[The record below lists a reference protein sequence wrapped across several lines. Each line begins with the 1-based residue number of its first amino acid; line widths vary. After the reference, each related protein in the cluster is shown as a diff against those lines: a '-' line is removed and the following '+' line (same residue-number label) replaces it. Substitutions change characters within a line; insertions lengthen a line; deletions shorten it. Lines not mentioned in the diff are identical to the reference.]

1 MAKIMV
7 AEDDQTMVNLLT
19 TLLTMDG
26 FDVIALDA
34 DEDVT
39 TAVERVGPDILLL
52 DVHLSNQNGLEILDN
67 VRRSTE
73 GSKIRVVMIS
83 GLNLKDECLRHGADD
98 FLMKPFMPDDLIKKL
113 RKTSKHSNGS
123 DKRPRI

>member
-19 TLLTMDG
+19 TLLKMDG

-34 DEDVT
+34 DEDVSA
-39 TAVERVGPDILLL
+39 AVERDSPDTLLL

-67 VRRSTE
+67 LRRTE
-73 GSKIRVVMIS
+73 KGAEIQVVMIS
-83 GLNLKDECLRHGADD
+83 GLNLKEECLRHGAND
-98 FLMKPFMPDDLIKKL
+98 FLLKPFMPDDLIKKL
-113 RKTSKHSNGS
+113 RKNARPAHGSN
-123 DKRPRI
+123 KYP